1 MSVRWLQ
8 GLLFL
13 ILVIMSLPA
22 VGQNSWQ
29 PPDAKLAIAIDGVQD
44 ELLANSR
51 IFLSITAL
59 EGETVPSIFR
69 VRYLTRQGEQ
79 EIRSALEPFG
89 FYNATVTSEIIETD
103 ELWTVRYQVDVGPVT
118 TYDQVNF
125 EMTGGATNDD
135 AFQKVIR
142 SLRPVSGQ
150 VFNHQAYER
159 FKATLRN
166 LAAERGYYDADFLK
180 QSVKVETST
189 QVANVELVFDSGER
203 YLFGETS
210 FCCAFLNNSL
220 LERFIQYQPGEPF
233 TTRALLD
240 LQVDLAGSDYFN
252 RVEVAP
258 LWQNTTDNRV
268 PIDVTLSPNE
278 RDRYQVGLG
287 YGTDTGAR
295 VTLGFDRRWVN
306 DRGHRL
312 SSVIRLSEV
321 QNTGFV
327 SYIIPGNN
335 PARDSYSFNGEI
347 TDRSFEEQRST
358 LYKTSFK
365 DLRHYD
371 RWHRTYQLAYQRED
385 FAFGEEPTESSNFLI
400 PSVEWSLIESSNLP
414 VNRNIIDDGYRLSIM
429 LQGGH
434 DGVLSDTTF
443 ASIKVGAKWIHR
455 LNDQW
460 RILLRSEVGA
470 LRADDFEVLG
480 PTLRFF
486 AGGDHS
492 VRGYAYQQLGPESS
506 EGVVIGGK
514 YMTASSVEVDY
525 AFKPNWRVA
534 LFTDIGNSMM
544 NWDERLKQ
552 TVGFGF
558 RWVSPIGPVRL
569 DLAMALDEPSKPWRL
584 HLTLGPDL

>member
-1 MSVRWLQ
+1 MSVRVVQ
-8 GLLFL
+8 GLLALFL
-13 ILVIMSLPA
+13 MLFSLP
-22 VGQNSWQ
+22 VISQTTWQ
-29 PPDAKLAIAIDGVQD
+29 PPDAKLAIKIDGIEG
-44 ELLANSR
+44 ELLSNAR
-51 IFLSITAL
+51 IFLSLKTL

-69 VRYLTRQGEQ
+69 VRYLTRIGEQ
-79 EIRSALEPFG
+79 EIRNALEPFG
-89 FYNATVTSEIIETD
+89 FYNANVTSEID
-103 ELWTVRYQVDVGPVT
+103 ENEDIWTVRYIVDIGPVT
-118 TYDQVNF
+118 TYDRVDIQLVGN
-125 EMTGGATNDD
+125 AQNDS
-135 AFQKVIR
+135 AFQK
-142 SLRPVSGQ
+142 LLQTQKPYSGQ
-150 VFNHQAYER
+150 VFNHVAYER
-159 FKATLRN
+159 FKANLRN
-166 LAAERGYYDADFLK
+166 LAAERGYYDASFTEHT
-180 QSVKVETST
+180 VKVETT
-189 QVANVELVFDSGER
+189 QQVANVSLVFDSGER
-203 YLFGETS
+203 YLFGDTT
-210 FCCAFLNNSL
+210 FCCAFLGAPL
-220 LERFIQYQPGEPF
+220 LERFVQYRSGEPF
-233 TTRALLD
+233 NTRKLLD

-252 RVEVAP
+252 RVEVSP
-258 LWQNTTDNRV
+258 QWQNTEDNRV
-268 PIDVTLSPNE
+268 PIDVALTPNE

-295 VTLGFDRRWVN
+295 ITLGFDRRWVN

-358 LYKTSFK
+358 LYRTSFK

-385 FAFGEEPTESSNFLI
+385 FAFGDEPTESSSFLI

-414 VNRNIIDDGYRLSIM
+414 ENRNIIDDGYRVSIM
-429 LQGGH
+429 LQGAH
-434 DGVLSDTTF
+434 ETALADTTF

-455 LNDQW
+455 INEEW

-470 LRADDFEVLG
+470 LRADNFESLG

-492 VRGYAYQQLGPESS
+492 VRGYAYQQLGPENAD
-506 EGVVIGGK
+506 GVVVGGK

-525 AFKPNWRVA
+525 SFKPNWRVA

-544 NWDERLKQ
+544 HWDERLKQ